1 MLELLAVAPPSGGLD
16 ETSRCLVSLALN
28 ACCTALN
35 PQGLRPQIRRALR
48 LGTDQ
53 REILQVL
60 QMTAHLG
67 VHACAVGVPL
77 LLQAIGEQHHADQS
91 T

>member
-1 MLELLAVAPPSGGLD
+1 MRNRAALSQ
-16 ETSRCLVSLALN
+16 LALN
-28 ACCTALN
+28 ACFTALN
-35 PQGLRPQIRRALR
+35 PHGLRPQIRRALR

-77 LLQAIGEQHHADQS
+77 LLELIGETQGIEGGGKARS
-91 T
+91 VE